1 MDILTNF
8 LPSNFSYKFSCVKCD
23 IRTNNK
29 KDYNNHIMT
38 TKHAANHICLL
49 SVPRKAPT
57 RHICK
62 NCAKEYKCRQSL
74 HTHKKKCINPS
85 TDSISDKESP
95 SEPIVVNTI
104 IPPPP
109 EDVKALT
116 NMVIELMKSN
126 QDLQNKMFE
135 MCKNSSTTI
144 NNNPAT
150 NNSHN
155 KTFNLQFF
163 LNEQCKDAM
172 NISDFAKS
180 FDIQLADLESVG
192 ELGYVEGISRLIV
205 KQLNGLDL
213 YKRPMHCS
221 DAKRETLYVKDQDKW
236 EKETDDNP
244 KIRKTI
250 KNVSSQNFG
259 LITKWRDAYP
269 ECRSSLSEYNQ
280 QFINIVKQA
289 NGGAIEIEDNE
300 NKIIRR
306 LTKEVVIKKN
316 E

>member
-1 MDILTNF
+1 MVAVSCDKVAV
-8 LPSNFSYKFSCVKCD
+8 KFICEIC
-23 IRTNNK
+23 
-29 KDYNNHIMT
+29 DYNTVRKSSYDKHLASV
-38 TKHAANHICLL
+38 KHAHRTISNTIEQKMRENNDRL
-49 SVPRKAPT
+49 T
-57 RHICK
+57 CK
-62 NCAKEYKCRQSL
+62 VCSKVYKVRNSL
-74 HTHKKKCINPS
+74 WYHSKKC
-85 TDSISDKESP
+85 K
-95 SEPIVVNTI
+95 PIEENMI
-104 IPPPP
+104 ITLADAPP
-109 EDVKALT
+109 ETTDLKS
-116 NMVIELMKSN
+116 MVIELMKSN

-144 NNNPAT
+144 NNNQAT